1 MLEFFQTIVDGIS
14 FLFSFVGMLLT
25 GIFQF
30 LTMIPQ
36 MLVFVTTMTAFIPT
50 FLLVFFMG
58 SVSIALIMVLVK
70 GRG

>member
-14 FLFSFVGMLLT
+14 FLFSFVGMLLS
-25 GIFQF
+25 GLFEF
-30 LTMIPQ
+30 LSLIPRFI
-36 MLVFVTTMTAFIPT
+36 VFITTMSSFIPS

-58 SVSIALIMVLVK
+58 SISIALVMVLVK

>member
-14 FLFSFVGMLLT
+14 FLFSFVGMLLS
-25 GIFQF
+25 GLFEF
-30 LTMIPQ
+30 LSLIPRFI
-36 MLVFVTTMTAFIPT
+36 VFITTMSSFIPS

-58 SVSIALIMVLVK
+58 SISIALIMVLVK